1 MSHMIKMDTGEKGFT
16 LIEIVMVM
24 VLLSIVG
31 VISVQVISSA
41 VDTFVVS
48 RDRKELYDQGRL
60 ALERMTREIRVAN
73 AVSYPAVGNS
83 GSYID
88 FTKEAYGFS
97 SGAPS
102 DTSIT
107 MTFQVNG
114 IDLERIGDV
123 SGTTVLASDVSSFLV
138 THEVGNFVTLELSL
152 NSSKGGTVFFRTKV
166 YPRNL

>member
-1 MSHMIKMDTGEKGFT
+1 MVRIGTDQKGFT

-41 VDTFVVS
+41 VDTFVIS

-73 AVSYPAVGNS
+73 SVSYPAAGNS
-83 GSYID
+83 GTYID

-97 SGAPS
+97 SGSPS
-102 DTSIT
+102 DTSTT

-114 IDLERIGDV
+114 TDLERVGDV

-138 THEVGNFVTLELSL
+138 THEAGNLVTLELSI
-152 NSSKGGTVFFRTKV
+152 NSSKGGTISFRTKV